1 MGGQTSI
8 ITRNE
13 CLDGQTTQITM
24 YERKEETSPTVGNLR
39 LTNGQTTI
47 GELTFTSSNDKM
59 LIEEIFVKPSYR
71 ERGFGT
77 RLLKMAEEF
86 AAKHNL
92 RQICLKP
99 SPIDTVNLEAL
110 KDWYRRRGYTP
121 SSFNLMKKPVSAKFT

>member
-1 MGGQTSI
+1 MGGQTSMLALKDYS
-8 ITRNE
+8 E
-13 CLDGQTTQITM
+13 EQTTQIIM

-77 RLLKMAEEF
+77 RLLKMAEEI
-86 AAKHNL
+86 AAEHNL

-99 SPIDTVNLEAL
+99 SPIDNVNLEAL

-121 SSFNLMKKPVSAKFT
+121 SIFNLMKKPVSA

>member
-1 MGGQTSI
+1 MSGQTSI
-8 ITRNE
+8 LTRNE
-13 CLDGQTTQITM
+13 CSDGQVAQITM

-47 GELTFTSSNDKM
+47 GELTFTSTNDKM
-59 LIEEIFVKPSYR
+59 LIEEIFVKPFYR

-77 RLLKMAEEF
+77 RLLKMAEEI
-86 AAKHNL
+86 AAEQNL

-110 KDWYRRRGYTP
+110 KDWYSRRGYTP
-121 SSFNLMKKPVSAKFT
+121 SGFNLMKKPVSA

>member
-1 MGGQTSI
+1 MSGQTSI
-8 ITRNE
+8 LTRNG
-13 CLDGQTTQITM
+13 CPDGQAAQITM
-24 YERKEETSPTVGNLR
+24 YERKEEASSTVGNLR

-47 GELTFTSSNDKM
+47 GELTFTSTNDKM

-77 RLLKMAEEF
+77 RLLKMAEEI
-86 AAKHNL
+86 AAEHNL

-110 KDWYRRRGYTP
+110 KDWYSRRGYTP
-121 SSFNLMKKPVSAKFT
+121 SSFNLMKKPVSA